1 MFCKKGVL
9 KNFARLTGKHPCQNL
24 FCRPC
29 NFIKKETLA
38 QVFSREFY
46 KIFKNTS
53 GRLFLS
59 ENSLHFP
66 YFTEKIHRS
75 STEELLW
82 KMSQKSQDKIY
93 GGVLVSVH
101 NGFFPLQDIDKIV
114 VLLSGV
120 CFCFKYHALK
130 LCTLKEKMFPIS
142 LQFQD
147 CVSTRKPWRLFFNKK
162 TLNNNKICIQRI
174 VYLFLEMVFKFCN
187 TVESFLLLR

>member
-1 MFCKKGVL
+1 MYFQFMSRVQGGCWSGQKQPPEVFCKKGVL

-46 KIFKNTS
+46 KIFKTP
-53 GRLFLS
+53 LDDCFCL
-59 ENSLHFP
+59 
-66 YFTEKIHRS
+66 KIVCIFRTLRKRS
-75 STEELLW
+75 TDLQ
-82 KMSQKSQDKIY
+82 QKSSSEKCHKNPRTKYMVEFSSACIMA
-93 GGVLVSVH
+93 
-101 NGFFPLQDIDKIV
+101 FFLYRTSIRQLV

-147 CVSTRKPWRLFFNKK
+147 CVSTRKP
-162 TLNNNKICIQRI
+162 
-174 VYLFLEMVFKFCN
+174 
-187 TVESFLLLR
+187 